1 MANQAIANKVLTGS
15 SGNLWFNGQ
24 LLATLSKI
32 NAKVKGNFESVDFC
46 GDNATYSRYNGW
58 SGEGTLVV
66 KKIDSTI
73 WKICADAYKSGVMP
87 DIKLIS
93 SLTDAATG
101 KSEKV
106 SIEGVVITEFM
117 LAGYESK
124 KLIEEEFPFNFG
136 DFDPIE
142 TI

>member
-1 MANQAIANKVLTGS
+1 MGNQAVANKILTGS

-24 LLATLSKI
+24 LLANVAKI
-32 NAKVKGNFESVDFC
+32 EAKVKGDFEDVSFC
-46 GDNATYSRYNGW
+46 GDNRTYSRYNGW
-58 SGEGTLVV
+58 SGEGTLTV

-87 DIKLIS
+87 DIKMIS

-101 KSEKV
+101 KSEKA
-106 SIEGVVITEFM
+106 SIEEIIITEFL
-117 LAGYESK
+117 LAGFESK
-124 KLIEEEFPFNFG
+124 KIIEEEFPFKFG
-136 DFDPIE
+136 DFTPIE

>member
-1 MANQAIANKVLTGS
+1 MANQAIANKILTGS

-32 NAKVKGNFESVDFC
+32 EAKVKGDFEDVSFC

-58 SGEGTLVV
+58 SGEGTLTV
-66 KKIDSTI
+66 KKVDSTI

-101 KSEKV
+101 KSEKT
-106 SIEGVVITEFM
+106 SIEGITITEFM
-117 LAGYESK
+117 LAGFESK
-124 KLIEEEFPFNFG
+124 KMIEEEFPFKFG